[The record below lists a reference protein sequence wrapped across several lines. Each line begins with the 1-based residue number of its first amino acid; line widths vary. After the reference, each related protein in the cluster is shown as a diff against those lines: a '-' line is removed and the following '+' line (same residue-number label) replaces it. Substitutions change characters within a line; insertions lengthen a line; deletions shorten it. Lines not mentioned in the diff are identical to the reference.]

1 MKDGIFEAKMEERH
15 WEIGLEIITEV
26 VKKFIGCYKDPDSS
40 QEHRCI
46 VRNMLA
52 NLSLD
57 STAVKV
63 NELVL
68 ENVTPASYY
77 FMVHR
82 IMASLN
88 SRTNNNKDNSDVI

>member
-1 MKDGIFEAKMEERH
+1 MKDDIFEAKMEERH

-68 ENVTPASYY
+68 EKCHLCFLLFYGASYNG
-77 FMVHR
+77 F
-82 IMASLN
+82 A
-88 SRTNNNKDNSDVI
+88 K